1 MSGETTK
8 PKQIV
13 GLKYDV
19 GEGLP
24 QMILKGSG
32 EAADEILRRRDW
44 MNGPKVVKNAPLVEQ
59 LYRLPIDAQ
68 IGPELF
74 HLVATVLA
82 HVFAIEASLAER
94 QGAKTFP
101 HPKEPWIK

>member
-1 MSGETTK
+1 MSETKQNTK
-8 PKQIV
+8 LKQVV

-24 QMILKGSG
+24 QVILKGSG
-32 EAADEILRRRDW
+32 ETAETILRKRSLVS
-44 MNGPKVVKNAPLVEQ
+44 GPEVVKDNGLVEQ

-74 HLVATVLA
+74 HLVAAILA
-82 HVFAIEASLAER
+82 HVFAIEASLK
-94 QGAKTFP
+94 GKSNG
-101 HPKEPWIK
+101 